1 MKKKLRGKRK
11 LIVMIFTFILFLFV
25 ANDGVF
31 HAIIAY
37 TETIAESC
45 MKNSEDLPGKII
57 LFRFQGAL
65 NGRGGLRPPRQLQ
78 TPVAF
83 NFYLPGLFSTATFSI
98 SSPTT
103 CAIA

>member
-1 MKKKLRGKRK
+1 MKKKLRCKRK

-45 MKNSEDLPGKII
+45 MKNSEDLPG
-57 LFRFQGAL
+57 
-65 NGRGGLRPPRQLQ
+65 
-78 TPVAF
+78 
-83 NFYLPGLFSTATFSI
+83 
-98 SSPTT
+98 
-103 CAIA
+103 